1 MVIGFVNQVRIN
13 FSINTR
19 HYTFT
24 AYQGKNGKNSRID
37 PTGDR

>member
-1 MVIGFVNQVRIN
+1 MVIALVNQARIN

-24 AYQGKNGKNSRID
+24 TYQQLEKWKKLED
-37 PTGDR
+37 

>member
-1 MVIGFVNQVRIN
+1 MVIGLVNQVRIN

-24 AYQGKNGKNSRID
+24 AYQGKNGKNWRID
-37 PTGDR
+37 PAGDC